1 MKVLAVIDMQKDFV
15 DGALGTK
22 EAVDI
27 VPAVIEEINKDYDVI
42 FATLDTHGDDYLNTR
57 EGRYLPVEHCIKD
70 SAGWKL
76 HSDVEKA
83 LIAHDACIIEK
94 PTFGS
99 QVLVDKI
106 NALRPDSVTFV
117 GLCTDICVV
126 SNALMVKNTLY
137 ETEVNVVEKATAG
150 VTEEKKQAAL
160 ETMRSCQINII

>member
-1 MKVLAVIDMQKDFV
+1 MKLLIVVDMQKDFI

-27 VPAVIEEINKDYDVI
+27 VPAVIDEINKDYDVVL
-42 FATLDTHGDDYLNTR
+42 ATLDTHDENYLQTR
-57 EGRYLPVEHCIKD
+57 EGRYLPVEHCIRNTE
-70 SAGWKL
+70 GWKL
-76 HSDVEKA
+76 HKDVEKA
-83 LIAHDACIIEK
+83 LALRNVIIIEK

-137 ETEVNVVEKATAG
+137 ETEVSVVENATAG
-150 VTEEKKQAAL
+150 VTEERKQAAL
-160 ETMRSCQINII
+160 ETMSSCQINII